1 MCCSNPDIVAVVS
14 ALACHYLVFKRYEPR
29 DERIL
34 VGLVVIP
41 PLIIGLLSREN
52 SLNIF
57 VSGLRSYL
65 LYCSTLV
72 LSVLAYRLS
81 PFHPLAKYPGPVAC
95 KTSKLWLT
103 WITSCGK
110 LHVYLKS
117 LHDEYGSIVR
127 IGPNEL
133 SITDAPLVS
142 AIMGPNGMAK
152 GPMWDGRVILPGKG
166 ARENLLGMHD
176 LKKHAVLRKVWNRGF
191 LPTSIKG
198 YEPILVRRV
207 AQLTEALSAQDGSV
221 DLSRWLSFFAF
232 DIMGDIAF
240 GGGFEL
246 MRDGDTHGLWRQM
259 EAGLHFPALTQHI
272 PWVIPFRPYLPGGKG
287 AQALGKF
294 ALGQAKRRL
303 EEGSIHNDLF
313 YYLASFSYMI
323 YVMDDKRDNAEPY
336 PLRFAVSNAVI
347 AIIAGSDTSATVL
360 SNTCSFL
367 LTHPESYTR
376 LQSEIDQAFPL
387 GKEPVE
393 ASILSSLPYL
403 NAVIKESMRLYP
415 PVPTTLQRAP
425 TPGSGSKALSES
437 FVIPEGTA
445 VNVSP
450 YALHRDP
457 QYFSPSPDKFMPER
471 WLAAED
477 DPTSILN
484 EDVFIPFSTG
494 PANCVGKNFAM
505 LEMRMV
511 LAHLVQRF
519 EMRLADGYQKEE
531 YEAELKEFFIL
542 QKGRLPTVLTR
553 RQAA

>member
-1 MCCSNPDIVAVVS
+1 MCFSNPDIVAVVS
-14 ALACHYLVFKRYEPR
+14 AL
-29 DERIL
+29 
-34 VGLVVIP
+34 
-41 PLIIGLLSREN
+41 N

-103 WITSCGK
+103 WITSRGK
-110 LHVYLKS
+110 LHVYLKG

-152 GPMWDGRVILPGKG
+152 GPMWDGRVISPGKG

-207 AQLTEALSAQDGSV
+207 AQLTEALSAQNGSV

-259 EAGLHFPALTQHI
+259 EAGLYFPALTQHI

-313 YYLASFSYMI
+313 YYL
-323 YVMDDKRDNAEPY
+323 MDDKRDNAEPY

-360 SNTCSFL
+360 SNTCYFL

-376 LQSEIDQAFPL
+376 LQSEIDQALPL

-445 VNVSP
+445 VNVPP

-511 LAHLVQRF
+511 LAHLLQTF